1 MELKPMNE
9 NVKKFFEIYESDPRL
24 RERIRLAEEA
34 YPGSLEIRDALV
46 QHVLLPVAEE
56 LGLPFTIMDL
66 LVYETRLKAQRQQDV
81 ELTEEELA
89 APMEDHS
96 YWLIDHGW
104 EFQKP
109 ELGD

>member
-9 NVKKFFEIYESDPRL
+9 NVKKFFEIYDSDPRL

-81 ELTEEELA
+81 ELTEELA

>member
-9 NVKKFFEIYESDPRL
+9 NVKKFFEIYDSDPRL

-34 YPGSLEIRDALV
+34 YPGSLE
-46 QHVLLPVAEE
+46 
-56 LGLPFTIMDL
+56 IMDL

>member
-1 MELKPMNE
+1 MNE
-9 NVKKFFEIYESDPRL
+9 NVKKFFEIYNSDPELQR
-24 RERIRLAEEA
+24 RIQQAEEQ
-34 YPGSLEIRDALV
+34 YPGSLEIRDAV
-46 QHVLLPVAEE
+46 VKYVLLPVAGE

-104 EFQKP
+104 EFRKP
-109 ELGD
+109 PLGEKAQ

>member
-1 MELKPMNE
+1 MNE
-9 NVKKFFEIYESDPRL
+9 NVKKFFEIYDSDPEL
-24 RERIRLAEEA
+24 RERLRRAEEEF
-34 YPGSLEIRDALV
+34 PGSLEIRDGVV

-56 LGLPFTIMDL
+56 MGLPFTVMDL

-89 APMEDHS
+89 APIEDYR

-109 ELGD
+109 DLGERME

>member
-1 MELKPMNE
+1 MNE
-9 NVKKFFEIYESDPRL
+9 NVKKFFEIYDSDPRL

-81 ELTEEELA
+81 ELTAEDLKELA

>member
-1 MELKPMNE
+1 MNE
-9 NVKKFFEIYESDPRL
+9 NVKKFFEIYDSDPRL

-81 ELTEEELA
+81 ELTEELA

>member
-1 MELKPMNE
+1 MND
-9 NVKKFFEIYESDPRL
+9 NVKMFFEIYDSDPRL

-66 LVYETRLKAQRQQDV
+66 LVYETRLNAQRQQDV

>member
-1 MELKPMNE
+1 MNE
-9 NVKKFFEIYESDPRL
+9 NVKRFFEIYDSDPEL
-24 RERIRLAEEA
+24 RERLRRAELEF
-34 YPGSLEIRDALV
+34 PGSLELRAGVV

-81 ELTEEELA
+81 ELTEEELS
-89 APMEDHS
+89 APDQDYS

-109 ELGD
+109 ELGGQPD